1 MSRSSRLASWAVP
14 ALFAVAAVI
23 TSAHATRSIGH
34 ALTEPTT
41 RAWLIALYGSLRA
54 GVALA
59 FAFFTVGRA
68 APKRPARNP
77 VAFIACAM
85 AMAPV
90 IAFTDPGTSVPNGVV
105 LIGDLVAVAFCVW
118 LLVSVLFLGRCFG
131 VLPEARG
138 LVRRG
143 PYRFV
148 RHPVYLGEL
157 GAWAGLAI
165 AAPSLA
171 NGGALAGLIVAQ
183 LVRMRLEERALAEA
197 FPEYAAYASRTP
209 SLIPTLGLPSAVRKV
224 AGRARPAQLPPLA
237 DPRQSALAQPASH
250 T

>member
-1 MSRSSRLASWAVP
+1 MSRPSRLAGWAVP
-14 ALFAVAAVI
+14 ALFAIAAAI
-23 TSAHATRSIGH
+23 TGAHAAHSIGH
-34 ALTEPTT
+34 ALAQPTT
-41 RAWLIALYGSLRA
+41 RAWLIALYGALRA
-54 GVALA
+54 TVALA

-68 APKRPARNP
+68 APKRPARSP
-77 VAFIACAM
+77 VAFIVCAM

-90 IAFTDPGTSVPNGVV
+90 VALTDPGRGVPNGVV
-105 LIGDLVAVAFCVW
+105 LLGDLVAVAFCLW

-157 GAWAGLAI
+157 GAWAGLVM

-183 LVRMRLEERALAEA
+183 VVRMRLEERALADA
-197 FPEYAAYASRTP
+197 FPEYAAYASCTP
-209 SLIPTLGLPSAVRKV
+209 SLIPRFGLPSAVRKL
-224 AGRARPAQLPPLA
+224 AGRAAPAQRPPLA
-237 DPRQSALAQPASH
+237 EPRHSALTHPASQG
-250 T
+250 